1 MTTRATGTRDIHSV
15 VEAVSAAVAP
25 SSVATRLIG
34 IDGHGGSGKSTL
46 AARLQSDLDLQV
58 VHTDD
63 FASWD
68 NPLDWW
74 PLLLEQVLV
83 PLAAGNDAAFQPT
96 QWGDIKPDP
105 VVVQPGGLVVLEG
118 VSATRLAFS
127 PYLALKIWV
136 ETPRELCF
144 QRGLA
149 RDGEGAREDWE
160 QWLAA
165 EDEYIAREQR
175 KHHADIVFDGS
186 TGL

>member
-1 MTTRATGTRDIHSV
+1 VPETWELARVI
-15 VEAVSAAVAP
+15 EAVSTAIAP
-25 SSVATRLIG
+25 PSVATRLIG

-46 AARLQSDLDLQV
+46 AARLQRELDLQV
-58 VHTDD
+58 VHTDH

-68 NPLDWW
+68 NPLNWW
-74 PLLLEQVLV
+74 PRLLDQVLV
-83 PLAAGNDAAFQPT
+83 PLATGDEVTFHPT
-96 QWGDIKPDP
+96 QWGDTKPDP
-105 VVVQPGGLVVLEG
+105 VVVRPRGLIVLEG
-118 VSATRLAFS
+118 VSATRSAFS

-149 RDGEGAREDWE
+149 RDGEGAREEWE

-165 EDEYIAREQR
+165 EDQYIARERR
-175 KHHADIVFDGS
+175 KDYADIVFDGI